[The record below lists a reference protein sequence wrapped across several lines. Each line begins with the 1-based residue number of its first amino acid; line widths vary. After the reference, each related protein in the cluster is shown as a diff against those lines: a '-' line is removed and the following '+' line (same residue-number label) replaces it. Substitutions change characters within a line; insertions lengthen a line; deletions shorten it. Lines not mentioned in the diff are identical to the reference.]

1 MFQIDQGVNSSSL
14 KKKMKIQLR
23 TCINERWKIMHTRLH
38 SRGFLLEHEYRLFLQ
53 HENEEVMSDSHAL
66 VECIF
71 NKDVQSQINLT

>member
-1 MFQIDQGVNSSSL
+1 
-14 KKKMKIQLR
+14 
-23 TCINERWKIMHTRLH
+23 MHTRLH